1 MQSEHSV
8 ELNEQNFQQIL
19 EGSTQ
24 TPVLIHFWA
33 PMSQESITVIP
44 ALQQLAQQYGDAVT
58 LALLNC
64 EEQQGLAQQFGVQTL
79 PTIALF
85 KSGQAIDGMGG
96 PQSIDAI
103 QGMLD
108 KHLPS
113 QEELQ
118 LGQAFKLVEEGNYQ
132 SALSILLALLEH
144 FGGNGQIKLHIAQC
158 YIETQS
164 YEQAETILSEILMQD
179 QDSKYKE
186 LIAKLELHKQAGN
199 TPEIQ
204 ALEDQYKADTT
215 NNEIALE
222 LAIQYSQVNRQEEA
236 LDILIAILLKDLNAE
251 DGQVK
256 KTMMDILSALG
267 QGNPIAGKYRRQLY
281 SLLY

>member
-132 SALSILLALLEH
+132 SALPILLALLEH

-186 LIAKLELHKQAGN
+186 LIAKLQLHKQAGN

>member
-1 MQSEHSV
+1 MQPEHSV

-19 EGSTQ
+19 ESSMQ

-33 PMSQESITVIP
+33 PMSQESIAVIP
-44 ALQQLAQQYGDAVT
+44 PLQQLSQQYGDAVT

-85 KSGQAIDGMGG
+85 KNGQAIDGMGG
-96 PQSIDAI
+96 PQTIEAI
-103 QGMLD
+103 QEMLG

-118 LGQAFKLVEEGNYQ
+118 LGQAFKLVEEGEYQ
-132 SALSILLALLEH
+132 AALPTLLALLEY

-158 YIETQS
+158 YIETQAFDH
-164 YEQAETILSEILMQD
+164 AEAVLSEILMQD

-186 LIAKLELHKQAGN
+186 LIAKLELHKQAGSS
-199 TPEIQ
+199 PEIQ
-204 ALEDQYKADTT
+204 ALEEKYSSDPS
-215 NNEIALE
+215 NNALALE
-222 LAIQYSQVNRQEEA
+222 LAIQYSQVSRQEEA
-236 LDILIAILLKDLNAE
+236 LDILMAALLKDLNAQ
-251 DGQVK
+251 DGQIK

-267 QGNPIAGKYRRQLY
+267 QGNPVAGKYRRQLY

>member
-1 MQSEHSV
+1 MQPEHSV

-19 EGSTQ
+19 ESSMQ
-24 TPVLIHFWA
+24 IPVLIHFWA

-44 ALQQLAQQYGDAVT
+44 ALQQLSQQYGDAVT
-58 LALLNC
+58 LVMLNC

-85 KSGQAIDGMGG
+85 KNNQAIDGMGG
-96 PQSIDAI
+96 PQTIEAI
-103 QGMLD
+103 QEMLN

-118 LGQAFKLVEEGNYQ
+118 LGQAFKLVEEGEYQ
-132 SALSILLALLEH
+132 AALPTLLRLLEH

-158 YIETQS
+158 YIETQA
-164 YEQAETILSEILMQD
+164 YEQAEAILSDILMQD
-179 QDSKYKE
+179 KDSKYKE
-186 LIAKLELHKQAGN
+186 LMAKLELHKQAGN

-204 ALEDQYKADTT
+204 ALEDTYKADPT
-215 NNEIALE
+215 NNDVALE

-236 LDILIAILLKDLNAE
+236 LEILMTALLKDLNAQ
-251 DGQVK
+251 DGQMK

-267 QGNPIAGKYRRQLY
+267 QGNPIAAPFRRQLY

>member
-132 SALSILLALLEH
+132 SALPILLALLAH

-186 LIAKLELHKQAGN
+186 LIAKLQLHKQAGN

>member
-1 MQSEHSV
+1 MQPEHSV

-19 EGSTQ
+19 ESSMQ

-33 PMSQESITVIP
+33 PMSQESIAVIP
-44 ALQQLAQQYGDAVT
+44 ALQQLSQQYGDAVT
-58 LALLNC
+58 LVMLNC
-64 EEQQGLAQQFGVQTL
+64 EEQQGLAQQFGVQAL

-85 KSGQAIDGMGG
+85 KNSQAIDGMGG
-96 PQSIDAI
+96 PQTIEAI
-103 QGMLD
+103 QGMLN

-118 LGQAFKLVEEGNYQ
+118 LGQAFKLVEEGEYQ
-132 SALSILLALLEH
+132 AALPTLLALLEH

-158 YIETQS
+158 YIETQA
-164 YEQAETILSEILMQD
+164 YDQAETILSEILMQD

-186 LIAKLELHKQAGN
+186 LIAKLELHKQASY

-204 ALEDQYKADTT
+204 ALEETYNADPT
-215 NNEIALE
+215 NNEAALE

-236 LDILIAILLKDLNAE
+236 LDILMTALLKDLNAQ
-251 DGQVK
+251 DGQMK

-267 QGNPIAGKYRRQLY
+267 QGNPVSGKYRRQLY

>member
-1 MQSEHSV
+1 MQAEHSV
-8 ELNEQNFQQIL
+8 ELNEQNFQQII
-19 EGSTQ
+19 ESSVQ

-33 PMSQESITVIP
+33 PMSQESLSVIP

-64 EEQQGLAQQFGVQTL
+64 QEQQGLAQQFGVQTL

-85 KSGQAIDGMGG
+85 KNGQAVDGMGG
-96 PQSIDAI
+96 PQTIEAI
-103 QGMLD
+103 QDMLS

-118 LGQAFKLVEEGNYQ
+118 LGQAFKLVEEGEYQ
-132 SALSILLALLEH
+132 AALPMLLALLDH

-158 YIETQS
+158 YIETQA
-164 YEQAETILSEILMQD
+164 YDQAESILSEILMQD

-186 LIAKLELHKQAGN
+186 LVAKLELHKQAGN

-204 ALEDQYKADTT
+204 ALEEKHNADPT
-215 NNEIALE
+215 NTEVALE

-236 LDILIAILLKDLNAE
+236 LEILMAILVNDLNAQ

-256 KTMMDILSALG
+256 KVMMDILSALG
-267 QGNPIAGKYRRQLY
+267 QGNPIAGKFRRQLY

>member
-132 SALSILLALLEH
+132 SALPILLALLEH

>member
-132 SALSILLALLEH
+132 SALPILLALLEH

-222 LAIQYSQVNRQEEA
+222 LAIQYSQVNRQEAA
-236 LDILIAILLKDLNAE
+236 LDILIEILLKDLNAE

>member
-132 SALSILLALLEH
+132 SALPILLALLEH

-186 LIAKLELHKQAGN
+186 LIAKLQLHKQAGN

-222 LAIQYSQVNRQEEA
+222 LAIQYSQVNRQEEG

>member
-1 MQSEHSV
+1 MQPEHSV

-19 EGSTQ
+19 ESSMQ

-44 ALQQLAQQYGDAVT
+44 ALQQLSQQYGDAVT
-58 LALLNC
+58 LVMLNC

-85 KSGQAIDGMGG
+85 KNNQAIDGMGG
-96 PQSIDAI
+96 PQTIEAI
-103 QGMLD
+103 QEMLN

-118 LGQAFKLVEEGNYQ
+118 LGQAFKLVEEGEYQ
-132 SALSILLALLEH
+132 AALPTLLRLLEH

-158 YIETQS
+158 YIETQA
-164 YEQAETILSEILMQD
+164 YDQAEAILSDILMQD
-179 QDSKYKE
+179 KDSKYKE
-186 LIAKLELHKQAGN
+186 LMAKLELHKQAGN

-204 ALEDQYKADTT
+204 ALEDTYNADPT
-215 NNEIALE
+215 NNDVALE

-236 LDILIAILLKDLNAE
+236 LEILMTALLKDLNAQ
-251 DGQVK
+251 DGQMK

-267 QGNPIAGKYRRQLY
+267 QGNPIAAPFRRQLY

>member
-1 MQSEHSV
+1 MQPEHSV

-19 EGSTQ
+19 ESSMQ

-33 PMSQESITVIP
+33 PMSQESIAVMP
-44 ALQQLAQQYGDAVT
+44 ALQQLSQQYGNAVT

-85 KSGQAIDGMGG
+85 KNGQAVDGMGG
-96 PQSIDAI
+96 PQTIEAI
-103 QGMLD
+103 QDMLG
-108 KHLPS
+108 KHLAS

-118 LGQAFKLVEEGNYQ
+118 LGQAFKLVEEGEYQ
-132 SALSILLALLEH
+132 AALPTLLALLEH
-144 FGGNGQIKLHIAQC
+144 FNSNGQIKLHIAQC
-158 YIETQS
+158 YIETQAFD
-164 YEQAETILSEILMQD
+164 QAEAVLSEILMQD

-186 LIAKLELHKQAGN
+186 LIAKLELHKQAGSS
-199 TPEIQ
+199 PEIQ
-204 ALEDQYKADTT
+204 ALEEKYNADPS
-215 NNEIALE
+215 NNSLALE
-222 LAIQYSQVNRQEEA
+222 LAIQYSQVSRQEEA
-236 LDILIAILLKDLNAE
+236 LDILMAALLKDLNAQ
-251 DGQVK
+251 DGQIK

-267 QGNPIAGKYRRQLY
+267 QGNPVAGKYRRQLY

>member
-103 QGMLD
+103 QEMLD

-132 SALSILLALLEH
+132 SALPILLALLEH

>member
-1 MQSEHSV
+1 MQPEHSI

-19 EGSTQ
+19 ESSMQ

-33 PMSQESITVIP
+33 PMSQESIAIIP
-44 ALQQLAQQYGDAVT
+44 ALQQLSQQYGEAVT

-64 EEQQGLAQQFGVQTL
+64 EEQQALAGQFGVQAL

-85 KSGQAIDGMGG
+85 KNGQAVDGMGG
-96 PQSIDAI
+96 PQTIEAI
-103 QGMLD
+103 QTMLS

-118 LGQAFKLVEEGNYQ
+118 LGQAFKLVEEGQYQ
-132 SALSILLALLEH
+132 AALPTLLALLEH
-144 FGGNGQIKLHIAQC
+144 FNGNGQIKLHIAQC
-158 YIETQS
+158 YVETQA
-164 YEQAETILSEILMQD
+164 YDQAEALLATILMQD

-199 TPEIQ
+199 TPEIK
-204 ALEDQYKADTT
+204 ALEDKFQAEPTNTT
-215 NNEIALE
+215 LALE
-222 LAIQYSQVNRQEEA
+222 LAIQYNQVNRQEDA
-236 LDILIAILLKDLNAE
+236 LELLIAVLIKDLNAE

-267 QGNPIAGKYRRQLY
+267 QANPIASKFRRQLY

>member
-58 LALLNC
+58 LVLLNC

-103 QGMLD
+103 LGMLD

-132 SALSILLALLEH
+132 SALPILLALLEH

-186 LIAKLELHKQAGN
+186 LIAKLQLHKQAGN

>member
-1 MQSEHSV
+1 MQPEHSV

-19 EGSTQ
+19 ESSMQ

-33 PMSQESITVIP
+33 PMSQESIAVIP
-44 ALQQLAQQYGDAVT
+44 GLQQLSQQYGDAVT
-58 LALLNC
+58 LVMLNC

-85 KSGQAIDGMGG
+85 KNSQAIDGMGG
-96 PQSIDAI
+96 PQTIEAI
-103 QGMLD
+103 QGMLN

-118 LGQAFKLVEEGNYQ
+118 LDQAFKLVEEGEYQ
-132 SALSILLALLEH
+132 AALPTLLALLEH

-158 YIETQS
+158 YIETQA
-164 YEQAETILSEILMQD
+164 YDQAETILSEILMQD

-204 ALEDQYKADTT
+204 ALEDTYSADPT
-215 NNEIALE
+215 NNEVALE

-236 LDILIAILLKDLNAE
+236 LEILMTALLKDLNAQ
-251 DGQVK
+251 DGQMK
-256 KTMMDILSALG
+256 KAMMDILSALG
-267 QGNPIAGKYRRQLY
+267 QGNPIAGQYRRQLY

>member
-1 MQSEHSV
+1 MQPDHSV
-8 ELNEQNFQQIL
+8 ELNEQNFQQII
-19 EGSTQ
+19 EGSMH

-33 PMSQESITVIP
+33 PMSQESISIIP
-44 ALQQLAQQYGDAVT
+44 ALQQLSQQYSNSLT

-64 EEQQGLAQQFGVQTL
+64 AEQQNLAQKFGVQTL

-85 KSGQAIDGMGG
+85 KNGQAVDGMGG
-96 PQSIDAI
+96 AQSIESIKD
-103 QGMLD
+103 MLT

-118 LGQAFKLVEEGNYQ
+118 LHAAIQLVEEEQYQ
-132 SALSILLALLEH
+132 AALPIFISLLEH
-144 FGGNGQIKLHIAQC
+144 FNSNGQIKLYIAQC
-158 YIETQS
+158 YVENQA
-164 YEQAETILSEILMQD
+164 YDQAEAMLSSVLMQD

-186 LIAKLELHKQAGN
+186 LIAKLELHKKAGN

-204 ALEDQYKADTT
+204 ALEEKYRINPID
-215 NNEIALE
+215 NEIILE

-236 LDILIAILLKDLNAE
+236 LDILMAALLKNVNAQ
-251 DGQVK
+251 DGQIK
-256 KTMMDILSALG
+256 KTFMDILSALG
-267 QGNPIAGKYRRQLY
+267 QANPITAQYRRQLY

>member
-1 MQSEHSV
+1 MQPEHSV

-19 EGSTQ
+19 ESSMQ

-33 PMSQESITVIP
+33 PMSQESIAVIP
-44 ALQQLAQQYGDAVT
+44 AIQQLSQQYGDAVT
-58 LALLNC
+58 LVMLNC
-64 EEQQGLAQQFGVQTL
+64 EEQQGLAQQFGVQAL

-85 KSGQAIDGMGG
+85 KNSQAIDGMGG
-96 PQSIDAI
+96 PQTIEAI
-103 QGMLD
+103 QGMLN

-118 LGQAFKLVEEGNYQ
+118 LGQAFKLVEEGEYQ
-132 SALSILLALLEH
+132 AALPTLLALLEH

-158 YIETQS
+158 YIETQA
-164 YEQAETILSEILMQD
+164 YDQAETILSEILMQD

-186 LIAKLELHKQAGN
+186 LIAKLELHKQASY

-204 ALEDQYKADTT
+204 ALEETYNADPT
-215 NNEIALE
+215 NNEAALE

-236 LDILIAILLKDLNAE
+236 LDILMTALLKDLNAQ
-251 DGQVK
+251 DGQMK

-267 QGNPIAGKYRRQLY
+267 QGNPVSGKYRRQLY

>member
-1 MQSEHSV
+1 MQPEHSV

-19 EGSTQ
+19 ESSMQ

-33 PMSQESITVIP
+33 PSSQESIAIIP
-44 ALQQLAQQYGDAVT
+44 TLQQLSQQYGEVVT

-85 KSGQAIDGMGG
+85 KNKQAVDGMGG
-96 PQSIDAI
+96 PQSIEAI
-103 QGMLD
+103 QGMLN

-118 LGQAFKLVEEGNYQ
+118 IGQAFKLVEEGEFQ
-132 SALSILLALLEH
+132 AALPTLLTLVEH

-158 YIETQS
+158 YIETQA
-164 YEQAETILSEILMQD
+164 YDQAETILSEILMQD

-204 ALEDQYKADTT
+204 ALEDKYNADK
-215 NNEIALE
+215 NNTEVALE

-236 LDILIAILLKDLNAE
+236 LEILMNILLKNLNAQ